1 MTSDIRNILPWSRDT
16 VTISDVYCISK
27 RLSIHDE
34 LLIICATTLFAQE
47 TILDYAFHHLG
58 LNGDDGVD
66 RPVVM
71 TEALANPNSS
81 RASEAIIPFSP

>member
-1 MTSDIRNILPWSRDT
+1 MGHPVLIL
-16 VTISDVYCISK
+16 VKISEDNLPSMPPHG
-27 RLSIHDE
+27 SIF
-34 LLIICATTLFAQE
+34 TAQE
-47 TILDYAFHHLG
+47 TMLDYAFHHLG